1 MIQWPTMNY
10 TRTSSILI
18 DTYVQHQ
25 TVKVDLLSL
34 VARSDVPVKGI
45 LADLEPLLLGAI
57 SPADAK
63 IIKDIAFHFA

>member
-1 MIQWPTMNY
+1 MADDELH
-10 TRTSSILI
+10 SHL
-18 DTYVQHQ
+18 QHFDRHLRSAS

-34 VARSDVPVKGI
+34 VARPDVPVKGI
-45 LADLEPLLLGAI
+45 LADLEPLPPGAV